1 MLRLLVS
8 GLAAVFAG
16 MMGGWTMCGVLPVE
30 ASTQY
35 PTAVAAPITVQS
47 ELGQAIEGEEPRG
60 PAAAPDL
67 SVTPNGEP
75 TTTAAAA
82 PIPTP
87 TDAAR
92 SEAKTAKTKAAP
104 RGKAPRRIARR
115 NNYDDDC

>member
-1 MLRLLVS
+1 
-8 GLAAVFAG
+8 
-16 MMGGWTMCGVLPVE
+16 MMGGWIMCGVMPVQ
-30 ASTQY
+30 ASSQF

-47 ELGQAIEGEEPRG
+47 ELGQAIQGEEPRT

-67 SVTPNGEP
+67 SVTPNWEP
-75 TTTAAAA
+75 LTTTAAA

-87 TDAAR
+87 SAAAR
-92 SEAKTAKTKAAP
+92 TDAKTAKTKAAP

>member
-8 GLAAVFAG
+8 GLAALFAG
-16 MMGGWTMCGVLPVE
+16 MMGGWTMCGVIPVQ
-30 ASTQY
+30 AF

-47 ELGQAIEGEEPRG
+47 QLGQAIQGEEPRA

-67 SVTPNGEP
+67 SGTPNWEPP

-82 PIPTP
+82 PMPTP
-87 TDAAR
+87 TAAAPTDA
-92 SEAKTAKTKAAP
+92 KMAKTKAAP